1 MSYESL
7 VLSISYK
14 IGLKQNQSCQP
25 KWLVN
30 LQHAA
35 FVSENKK
42 KILVIFLIVRVPVL
56 SHVKISFVIR
66 V

>member
-14 IGLKQNQSCQP
+14 KGLKQNQSCQP

-30 LQHAA
+30 LQHAP